1 MPGPFPYFIK
11 RKKNDQA
18 CNKKEFT
25 AGFMPFA
32 TFIFAAFD
40 YSAIR
45 EWTTSGEQGGYVALY
60 TLASV
65 GCFAGTIWACQQHAS
80 QTTDNQ
86 TAKKQLLS
94 DDIDSM
100 ESGSAITKKNRASS
114 DLNPFALNN

>member
-1 MPGPFPYFIK
+1 MPGPFPYVIK
-11 RKKNDQA
+11 HKKNDQA

-65 GCFAGTIWACQQHAS
+65 GCFAGTIWACQQLANNREQHAG
-80 QTTDNQ
+80 QTPDNK
-86 TAKKQLLS
+86 AVEKKLLPKED
-94 DDIDSM
+94 DDI
-100 ESGSAITKKNRASS
+100 ENGISGT
-114 DLNPFALNN
+114 NPFAINN